1 MTSVAVMT
9 LLPPIFDEKTKNTLL
24 SSWQSIYKQTY
35 PTETLYFYFSVRA
48 ELFAVYRVFLM
59 ENFKL
64 SYTLLSGPTYFTG
77 SNLHGEFGEARF
89 KELVAH
95 RNILLQ
101 NGKKH
106 DYGFFVDS
114 DVLIPPWTIKRF
126 IENNLQQSMPFPSSC
141 SPIDIIGGVVLVPII
156 NIMSNGEHRKSTAP
170 GFGNFIYKNGFLHGS
185 RFSTVIPANISKVDF
200 VNTACMFLSH
210 KVMNDAKVKFCLVPS
225 VGGEDHSYCYIA
237 AKNGYDIRIDP
248 SIRCLH
254 RRRGMD
260 GVIRDMP
267 YIP

>member
-1 MTSVAVMT
+1 MTTYPSVAVMT

-48 ELFAVYRVFLM
+48 ELFFRYRVFLM

-64 SYTLLSGPTYFTG
+64 SYTLLSGPTYYTG
-77 SNLHGEFGEARF
+77 SNLHGEVGEARF
-89 KELVAH
+89 KELVDH
-95 RNILLQ
+95 RNLLLQ

-106 DYGFFVDS
+106 TYGFFIDS
-114 DVLIPPWTIKRF
+114 DVLIPPQTIKQF
-126 IENNLQQSMPFPSSC
+126 IENNL
-141 SPIDIIGGVVLVPII
+141 DIIGGVVLVPII
-156 NIMSNGEHRKSTAP
+156 NSLSNGTLRNSTAP
-170 GFGNFIYKNGFLHGS
+170 GFGAFIYKNGLLQSS
-185 RFSTVIPANISKVDF
+185 RFSTVMPQNISKVDF

-225 VGGEDHSYCYIA
+225 AKGFCFLSEDHSYCYVA
-237 AKNGYDIRIDP
+237 AKNGYGIMIDP
-248 SIRCLH
+248 SICCLH
-254 RRRGMD
+254 RRRWVD